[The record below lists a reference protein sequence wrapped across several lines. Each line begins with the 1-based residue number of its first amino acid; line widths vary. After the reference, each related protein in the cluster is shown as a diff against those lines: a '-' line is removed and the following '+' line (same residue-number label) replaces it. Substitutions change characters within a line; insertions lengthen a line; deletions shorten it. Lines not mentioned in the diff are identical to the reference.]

1 MKQKNYRTINNYTSS
16 RVNFSDIFI
25 YGIGTTSQST
35 GVSSAIFVTRT
46 PAHTVNASWQGTG
59 PWFRKGDWIMATNLR
74 HSSGACPAVA
84 AVALAAAMAVPGT
97 GLSQDAKVC
106 EPTETLVDKPG
117 SKYGEAGRTG
127 RASGRERV

>member
-1 MKQKNYRTINNYTSS
+1 MTHKHYRTIHNYTMSM
-16 RVNFSDIFI
+16 VNFSDMFI

-59 PWFRKGDWIMATNLR
+59 PWFRSGDWIMATNLR

-84 AVALAAAMAVPGT
+84 SVDLAAATLVPGQALAQEPK
-97 GLSQDAKVC
+97 GC
-106 EPTETLVDKPG
+106 EPPQTLV
-117 SKYGEAGRTG
+117 ANI
-127 RASGRERV
+127 

>member
-1 MKQKNYRTINNYTSS
+1 MTQKHYRTIHNYTMSM
-16 RVNFSDIFI
+16 VNFSDMFI

-74 HSSGACPAVA
+74 HSSGAR
-84 AVALAAAMAVPGT
+84 
-97 GLSQDAKVC
+97 S
-106 EPTETLVDKPG
+106 E
-117 SKYGEAGRTG
+117 
-127 RASGRERV
+127 ERSVGKECVSMCRYRWWRLN

>member
-1 MKQKNYRTINNYTSS
+1 MSM
-16 RVNFSDIFI
+16 VNFSDMFI

-97 GLSQDAKVC
+97 GLRSEEHTSELQSLMRISYAVFCLK
-106 EPTETLVDKPG
+106 K
-117 SKYGEAGRTG
+117 KRTHTI
-127 RASGRERV
+127 